1 MPGSVLAVRIKKRP
15 QGPTE
20 PADIIRLEAPGG
32 IVGDAHFGS
41 KSRQVLLLDIS
52 TLNGFGYSPGL
63 LREQILVDFEGLQR
77 LPEGTE
83 LSIGSARI
91 RITGDCAPCR
101 TMAGYAQEDPP
112 SFVNKMMGKRGML
125 GVVTQ
130 GGEIAPGDSVTI
142 HE

>member
-1 MPGSVLAVRIKKRP
+1 MPGSVLAVRIKKSP

-20 PADIIRLEAPGG
+20 PADMLRLEANNG

-41 KSRQVLLLDIS
+41 KTRQVLLLDIS
-52 TLNGFGYSPGL
+52 TLDSFGYSPGM
-63 LREQILVDFEGLQR
+63 LREQILVDFDGLQE
-77 LPEGTE
+77 LPDGTE

-101 TMAGYAQEDPP
+101 TMAVYAQEDPVA
-112 SFVNKMMGKRGML
+112 FVNKMMGKRGML
-125 GVVTQ
+125 ADVTQ
-130 GGEIAPGDSVTI
+130 SGEIAAGDSVTA